1 MDLELIQNQNSKYNN
16 KLTLTRYNMEII
28 TSKRYEMEILAD
40 GETHTLC
47 NAIRRIL
54 MEDENVKSTAYVIEH
69 PIVGEPK
76 IYVKAKSPRTSLK
89 KASKTLKERCAEF
102 KGLLEEIE

>member
-1 MDLELIQNQNSKYNN
+1 
-16 KLTLTRYNMEII
+16 MEII
-28 TSKRYEMEILAD
+28 TSKRYELEILLE
-40 GETHTLC
+40 GETHTVC

-76 IYVKAKSPRTSLK
+76 LYVKAKSPKKSLK
-89 KASKTLKERCAEF
+89 TAVGILKERCDEF
-102 KGLLEEIE
+102 KGLIESIE